1 MDPPATP
8 LKILVVRLGAMGD
21 VIHALPAV
29 ARLKCSFPKVR
40 VTWVVESHWAPLLDE
55 NPYVDEV
62 VQVPLAQWR
71 KNPASLSTWRSFR
84 DLRRRLRQSRFD
96 LAIDFQGLLKSAV
109 VTYFSRADRV
119 FGFEKE
125 MVRERLAASFY
136 SDRVASHSE
145 HVVEKNLDLATA
157 VGAGKGPLIFPLP
170 RGKRGWALPDGDFV
184 LAGPVAG
191 WTSKQWPAEYYAE
204 LARLLWRN
212 RGMPLVL
219 DCMPKDRP
227 HIERICAL
235 APSGSCVVH
244 AFSLE
249 ELIAAARQARAAVG
263 VDSGPLHLAAA
274 LDVPGVAIY
283 GQTDPARNGPY
294 GDSFTI
300 LRASGVVTS
309 YKRYEAIHSSMLLI
323 RPEQVWDALAAR
335 LDVGG
340 AARERPSTKRSREPE
355 GL

>member
-8 LKILVVRLGAMGD
+8 RKILVVRLGAMGD

-29 ARLKCSFPKVR
+29 ARLKCSFPNAH
-40 VTWVVESHWAPLLDE
+40 VTWAVESHWASLLKA

-62 VQVPLAQWR
+62 VPVPLAQWR
-71 KNPASLSTWRSFR
+71 KNPASLSTWTSFR
-84 DLRRRLRQSRFD
+84 DFRRRLRRSKFD

-145 HVVEKNLDLATA
+145 HVVERNLDLATA
-157 VGAGKGPLIFPLP
+157 VGAAKGPLIFPVP
-170 RGKRGWALPDGDFV
+170 RGKPGSALPDGDFV
-184 LAGPVAG
+184 LAGPMAG
-191 WTSKQWPAEYYAE
+191 WTSKQWPAEHYAE
-204 LARLLWRN
+204 LARLLWRD

-219 DCMPKDRP
+219 DCMPQDRP
-227 HIERICAL
+227 QVERIYTR
-235 APSGSCVVH
+235 APSGSCIVH
-244 AFSLE
+244 ASSLE
-249 ELIAAARQARAAVG
+249 ELIVATRRARAVVG

-294 GDSFTI
+294 GNSFTV
-300 LRASGVVTS
+300 LRASGVLTS

-335 LDVGG
+335 LDVRG
-340 AARERPSTKRSREPE
+340 RSQPSTLNQTEQRP
-355 GL
+355 